1 MVPEYGV
8 IEPFCSLFV
17 VVWIDYIWNRMIL
30 KNEKLCLNTEL
41 FSSENLL
48 TDRSIPTGSKLNT
61 V

>member
-8 IEPFCSLFV
+8 IEPLCSLFV
-17 VVWIDYIWNRMIL
+17 VVWIDYIWIMIL
-30 KNEKLCLNTEL
+30 KNEKLCLNIEL

-48 TDRSIPTGSKLNT
+48 TDHSIPTGSKLNT